1 MVHGKETKG
10 SRGQTISQR
19 IPRLQP
25 TASKHSSS
33 TLDNFE
39 TKLWTGSPFARPLSF
54 LPTGRKQRQAKP
66 KIFEQALIPVGRKD
80 ESWASLPFRPEV
92 NSLIRPQR
100 LRNIRANQGVNLL
113 CPEGNSQPGHWM
125 RKGRP
130 GWHCSCKYSLG
141 PACLLSFLT
150 NRLSV
155 PKESLMADLDHCFSW

>member
-113 CPEGNSQPGHWM
+113 CPEGNSQPDLCWPLLFSITFGQPSAVRN
-125 RKGRP
+125 RKDPVAKGKR
-130 GWHCSCKYSLG
+130 
-141 PACLLSFLT
+141 T
-150 NRLSV
+150 RLDV
-155 PKESLMADLDHCFSW
+155 TAKEKRWP